1 MHFIFTLL
9 SLLFTI
15 FFFDIFFSLQWI
27 LYTLV
32 HKFLS
37 MDFLLFFTI
46 LFPSLPIDN
55 LIFLSI
61 QSPFF
66 LNSPPSQYSNS
77 SNLDSKKFLFRTCT
91 TITSSTHH
99 RITIIFLP
107 FAKKKKSTNPYPT
120 LVPTIFT
127 SCIYTC
133 YLFLRAKRVKL
144 NTRAQPRV
152 RACVWIRACTRVRRH
167 AYIYIYIY
175 VCVYVYIYMCVKCGS
190 NGRCCVN
197 SPRPSEVAV

>member
-107 FAKKKKSTNPYPT
+107 FAKKKKKINQSLSNTRTHNIHELYIH
-120 LVPTIFT
+120 LLFIFT
-127 SCIYTC
+127 
-133 YLFLRAKRVKL
+133 REK
-144 NTRAQPRV
+144 
-152 RACVWIRACTRVRRH
+152 
-167 AYIYIYIY
+167 
-175 VCVYVYIYMCVKCGS
+175 G
-190 NGRCCVN
+190 
-197 SPRPSEVAV
+197 

>member
-152 RACVWIRACTRVRRH
+152 CVCVNSSVYARSKTRV
-167 AYIYIYIY
+167 YIYIYLCVRICIYIY
-175 VCVYVYIYMCVKCGS
+175 VCQMWVQRSML
-190 NGRCCVN
+190 R
-197 SPRPSEVAV
+197 E

>member
-32 HKFLS
+32 HKFLL

-107 FAKKKKSTNPYPT
+107 FAKKKKKSTNPYPT

-152 RACVWIRACTRVRRH
+152 CVCVNSSVYARSKTRV
-167 AYIYIYIY
+167 YIYIFMCAYMYIY
-175 VCVYVYIYMCVKCGS
+175 VCVKCGS

-197 SPRPSEVAV
+197 SRRPSEVAV

>member
-107 FAKKKKSTNPYPT
+107 SKKKKKNQPILIQHSYPQYSRVVYT
-120 LVPTIFT
+120 LV
-127 SCIYTC
+127 IYF
-133 YLFLRAKRVKL
+133 YARKGL
-144 NTRAQPRV
+144 N
-152 RACVWIRACTRVRRH
+152 
-167 AYIYIYIY
+167 
-175 VCVYVYIYMCVKCGS
+175 
-190 NGRCCVN
+190 
-197 SPRPSEVAV
+197 